1 MHNRIFNFVGY
12 LGCHQR
18 KDRSFHIR
26 GYQLPMCARCTGVL
40 IGQIFTLIILIV
52 GIHLPLQ
59 VAIPLCISFMLVTFI
74 DWLIQLRWH
83 IESTNTRRLVTGIIG
98 GIGLTG
104 IYSIVGRYFY
114 DLVF

>member
-1 MHNRIFNFVGY
+1 
-12 LGCHQR
+12 
-18 KDRSFHIR
+18 
-26 GYQLPMCARCTGVL
+26 MCARCTGVL

-52 GIHLPLQ
+52 GIRLPLQ
-59 VAIPLCISFMLVTFI
+59 VAIPLCISFMLVTFT

-104 IYSIVGRYFY
+104 IYFMVGRYFY
-114 DLVF
+114 HLVF